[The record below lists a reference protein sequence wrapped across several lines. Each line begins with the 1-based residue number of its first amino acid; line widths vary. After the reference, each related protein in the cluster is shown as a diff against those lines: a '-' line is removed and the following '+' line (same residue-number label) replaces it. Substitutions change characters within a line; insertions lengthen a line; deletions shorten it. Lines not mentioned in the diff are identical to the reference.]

1 MTAAVVPPESPE
13 EEPPGPSSRPALVAT
28 YAIGGLLG
36 GLVGATTAVLVTQV
50 IKALLAVV
58 TRQETWVTIVVPLV
72 GLGLSVLVLNGYRR
86 GAALQ
91 RLTPETAPSTS
102 GRPGLLGWRPTGRDV
117 IRADLTSDV
126 LANAGTEERFPYRLA
141 PPRIVAIIATVGLG
155 APMGTESPAAH
166 MGVAAGAFL
175 GDRGRLLRRIARPAA
190 VGGGAAGV
198 AALIG
203 NPLVGAAFILE
214 LGRRKRVPLSLE
226 RCTAALVGGLVGWS
240 INVAFDLSL
249 IRLNVPEIA
258 PEDLPQALA
267 TAVLVGL
274 VAGAVTSLT
283 GVAIYRARGWQAPPV
298 LRLVLGGLAV
308 AAAATAVA
316 AIASPA
322 AAVGPGTGA
331 AVWAE
336 TADAAAPTLL
346 AVALLRAA
354 ATTAAVAAGGCGGL
368 FVPFLAIGD
377 VAGRALAPAFGVPSD
392 LAGAAGAAGGI
403 AGGYRLPFTAVAL
416 VLGLGGP
423 QSATLTCLAAVGV
436 ATLAGVGAGMVVDRA
451 SAVRAARSGP

>member
-1 MTAAVVPPESPE
+1 M
-13 EEPPGPSSRPALVAT
+13 
-28 YAIGGLLG
+28 
-36 GLVGATTAVLVTQV
+36 
-50 IKALLAVV
+50 
-58 TRQETWVTIVVPLV
+58 
-72 GLGLSVLVLNGYRR
+72 LVLNGYRR

-91 RLTPETAPSTS
+91 RLTPESAPSTS

-126 LANAGTEERFPYRLA
+126 LATAGTEERFPYRLA
-141 PPRIVAIIATVGLG
+141 PPRIAAIIATVGLG

-175 GDRGRLLRRIARPAA
+175 GDRGRLLRRTARPAA

-203 NPLVGAAFILE
+203 NPLVGAVFILE

-240 INVAFDLSL
+240 INVAFGLEL

-258 PEDLPQALA
+258 PDDLPQAIA

-283 GVAIYRARGWQAPPV
+283 GVAIYRARGWQAPV

-377 VAGRALAPAFGVPSD
+377 VAGRALAPTFGVPSD
-392 LAGAAGAAGGI
+392 LAGAAGA

-451 SAVRAARSGP
+451 SVVRAGRAGTST

>member
-1 MTAAVVPPESPE
+1 M
-13 EEPPGPSSRPALVAT
+13 
-28 YAIGGLLG
+28 LG

-72 GLGLSVLVLNGYRR
+72 GLGLSVLILNGYRR

-91 RLTPETAPSTS
+91 RLTPETAPSAS
-102 GRPGLLGWRPTGRDV
+102 RAPGLLGWRPTGRDV

-126 LANAGTEERFPYRLA
+126 LATAGTEERFPYRLA
-141 PPRIVAIIATVGLG
+141 PPRIAAIIATVGLG

-203 NPLVGAAFILE
+203 NPLVGAVFMLE
-214 LGRRKRVPLSLE
+214 LGRRKQVPLSVE
-226 RCTAALVGGLVGWS
+226 RVTAALAGGLVGWS

-258 PEDLPQALA
+258 PEDLLQAIA

-274 VAGAVTSLT
+274 VAGAITSLT
-283 GVAIYRARGWQAPPV
+283 GAAIYRARGWQ
-298 LRLVLGGLAV
+298 
-308 AAAATAVA
+308 
-316 AIASPA
+316 
-322 AAVGPGTGA
+322 
-331 AVWAE
+331 
-336 TADAAAPTLL
+336 
-346 AVALLRAA
+346 
-354 ATTAAVAAGGCGGL
+354 C
-368 FVPFLAIGD
+368 
-377 VAGRALAPAFGVPSD
+377 
-392 LAGAAGAAGGI
+392 AAGASTRPRRPDGG
-403 AGGYRLPFTAVAL
+403 GDGD
-416 VLGLGGP
+416 
-423 QSATLTCLAAVGV
+423 
-436 ATLAGVGAGMVVDRA
+436 GA
-451 SAVRAARSGP
+451 SQ

>member
-1 MTAAVVPPESPE
+1 
-13 EEPPGPSSRPALVAT
+13 
-28 YAIGGLLG
+28 
-36 GLVGATTAVLVTQV
+36 
-50 IKALLAVV
+50 
-58 TRQETWVTIVVPLV
+58 
-72 GLGLSVLVLNGYRR
+72 
-86 GAALQ
+86 
-91 RLTPETAPSTS
+91 
-102 GRPGLLGWRPTGRDV
+102 
-117 IRADLTSDV
+117 
-126 LANAGTEERFPYRLA
+126 
-141 PPRIVAIIATVGLG
+141 
-155 APMGTESPAAH
+155 

-175 GDRGRLLRRIARPAA
+175 GDRGRILRRIARPAA

-203 NPLVGAAFILE
+203 NPLVGAVFMLE

-377 VAGRALAPAFGVPSD
+377 VAGRALAPTFGVPSD

-423 QSATLTCLAAVGV
+423 QSATLDLPRDRRRRDARRRRCRDGGRPGERRPRGTFRRLTSPEGSPAPVEHRHGTTRSPWSTRVRLHGPPARARARAVPRSGV
-436 ATLAGVGAGMVVDRA
+436 L
-451 SAVRAARSGP
+451 RAAPRRDGRARSHRSIRRLPAFPPISSGSALSGPPAVSSRSATRRSTSRS